1 LNKIDK
7 FDRVMAI
14 FRVLPTSDQIQ
25 MLAKYRPD
33 CPWDIYLSE
42 TIQVSGNECNGST
55 RKLSRSMEDEGFNSF
70 DDFSAVSGC
79 SWESLESMGFK
90 GFDDVGW
97 AGCAEGFGGWC

>member
-42 TIQVSGNECNGST
+42 
-55 RKLSRSMEDEGFNSF
+55 
-70 DDFSAVSGC
+70 
-79 SWESLESMGFK
+79 W
-90 GFDDVGW
+90 
-97 AGCAEGFGGWC
+97 